1 MKRVRMRTLGAG
13 PEGVTPAGM
22 VIRVSDE
29 LAERLVAGGWAEIV
43 GDATEPKA
51 APEPQPEPE
60 PEEEQPAKPKRK
72 PRRRSTGGAL

>member
-29 LAERLVAGGWAEIV
+29 LAERLVAGGWGEIV
-43 GDATEPKA
+43 EDAAE
-51 APEPQPEPE
+51 PEPQPEPE
-60 PEEEQPAKPKRK
+60 PEPEQPAKAKRK

>member
-43 GDATEPKA
+43 GDAAE
-51 APEPQPEPE
+51 PEPQPEPE
-60 PEEEQPAKPKRK
+60 PEPEQPPAKPKRK
-72 PRRRSTGGAL
+72 PRSRSTGGAL